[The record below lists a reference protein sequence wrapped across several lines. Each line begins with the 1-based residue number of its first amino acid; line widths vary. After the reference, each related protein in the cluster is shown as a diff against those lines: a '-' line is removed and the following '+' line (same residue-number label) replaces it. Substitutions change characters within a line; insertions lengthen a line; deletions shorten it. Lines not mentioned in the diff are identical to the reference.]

1 MLKSTLYNAVMSHVG
16 KRDKDTLRIQMQE
29 KRQVNEV
36 FFKDLDELVNPKRGY
51 LAFGLGFDSDQ

>member
-1 MLKSTLYNAVMSHVG
+1 MAHVG

-36 FFKDLDELVNPKRGY
+36 FFKDLDNLSSGKQTLFTTLMNV
-51 LAFGLGFDSDQ
+51 S